1 MNEFLEAQKH
11 IPQVLSRRRQKVS
24 RFFTVEDLD
33 LRFENGE
40 TRTYERMVGGN
51 GAVLAV
57 PFDGESFIFSVEYAC
72 GFERYDLGFV
82 KGKIDAGETPEQA
95 CLREM
100 SEEIGF
106 GFKHCVKLKD
116 EMTVAPGMMSLRMH
130 CFLCTD
136 LFPNTLAS
144 GDEPEPI
151 ITTRVSARDAVEML
165 FDPKSPLTESRSI
178 ACLALSLM
186 QLGYLKTQV

>member
-1 MNEFLEAQKH
+1 MA
-11 IPQVLSRRRQKVS
+11 RRRQKVS

-33 LRFENGE
+33 LKFENGE
-40 TRTYERMVGGN
+40 ERTYERMVGGN

-57 PFDGESFIFSVEYAC
+57 PFDGENFIFSVEYAC

-100 SEEIGF
+100 SEEIGL
-106 GFKHCVKLKD
+106 GFKKCFKLKD

-130 CFLCTD
+130 CFLCTG
-136 LFPNTLAS
+136 LFPNSLAS

-151 ITTRVSARDAVEML
+151 ITTKVSAKDALQLL
-165 FDPKSPLTESRSI
+165 FEPGSPLTESRSI
-178 ACLALSLM
+178 ACLALSLK
-186 QLGYLKTQV
+186 QLGFLKSQI